1 MIIFEIIEIVALAF
15 CILVSI
21 VKANEH
27 ARKKDVCRTIVWSSV
42 YLGSILWMI
51 LFTW

>member
-1 MIIFEIIEIVALAF
+1 MIIFKIIGTVALAL
-15 CILVSI
+15 CVLISI
-21 VKANEH
+21 AKANEH
-27 ARKKDVCRTIVWSSV
+27 ARKKDVCRTVVWSSV